1 MMSALLHFTNANIFL
16 YFKSNNTNQEPN
28 VILETPASNNTM
40 NRSGNDKLYTLEEQD
55 KKRAKEEKKAKKK
68 KDKKDKV
75 TIQITE
81 SISY

>member
-1 MMSALLHFTNANIFL
+1 MSSFLYMTNANIFV
-16 YFKSNNTNQEPN
+16 YFKSNNTSQEPN
-28 VILETPASNNTM
+28 VILETPASSNTM

-75 TIQITE
+75 VIRQT
-81 SISY
+81 SINIS